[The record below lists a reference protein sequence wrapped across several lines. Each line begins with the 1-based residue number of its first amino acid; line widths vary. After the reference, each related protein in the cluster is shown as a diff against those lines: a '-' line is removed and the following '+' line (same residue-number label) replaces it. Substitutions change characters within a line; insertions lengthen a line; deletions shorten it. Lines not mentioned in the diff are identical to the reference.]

1 MTKKLAIVIHRVTDE
16 VICTNSKTD
25 LATILGVSFSTVVR
39 KYNNVGK
46 YESGVYT
53 IYIGVEM
60 YKNNKDKNYK
70 HDVTPPTVKTYNDTQ
85 RTITTNKPIN
95 MNDSNHISIQP
106 IIEDEPIETDWID
119 IEKELL
125 FSELKTYYIKRT
137 EEQLRDSYD
146 YFIKQPNS
154 QFRTT
159 MINEFAR
166 LKELE

>member
-39 KYNNVGK
+39 KYSNVGK

-70 HDVTPPTVKTYNDTQ
+70 RDVVPPTVKTYNDTQ
-85 RTITTNKPIN
+85 RTITSNKPIN
-95 MNDSNHISIQP
+95 MNVSNHISIQP
-106 IIEDEPIETDWID
+106 IIEDEPIEKDWITV
-119 IEKELL
+119 EKNLL
-125 FSELKTYYIKRT
+125 FSDMKSYYSKRT
-137 EEQLRDSYD
+137 YDQLRDSYD

>member
-95 MNDSNHISIQP
+95 MNVSNHISIQP
-106 IIEDEPIETDWID
+106 IIEDEPIETDWRIV
-119 IEKELL
+119 EKELPM
-125 FSELKTYYIKRT
+125 SEYDKYYSTRT
-137 EEQLRDSYD
+137 LEQLTDSGK
-146 YFIKQPNS
+146 YFSS
-154 QFRTT
+154 QTLR
-159 MINEFAR
+159 MKYINKYGALR
-166 LKELE
+166 QLD

>member
-39 KYNNVGK
+39 NYSNVGK
-46 YESGVYT
+46 YESGVYI

-70 HDVTPPTVKTYNDTQ
+70 RDVQPPTVKTYNDTQ

-95 MNDSNHISIQP
+95 MNVSNHISIQP
-106 IIEDEPIETDWID
+106 IIEDEPIEIDWRI
-119 IEKELL
+119 IEKNLSIGEYD
-125 FSELKTYYIKRT
+125 EYYSTRT
-137 EEQLRDSYD
+137 LEQLTESGK
-146 YFIKQPNS
+146 YFMNTPIRMKYINKYGALKQ
-154 QFRTT
+154 
-159 MINEFAR
+159 
-166 LKELE
+166 LE

>member
-25 LATILGVSFSTVVR
+25 LATILGISFSTVVR
-39 KYNNVGK
+39 NYSNVGK

-70 HDVTPPTVKTYNDTQ
+70 RNVQPPTVKTYNDTQ

-95 MNDSNHISIQP
+95 MNVSNHISIQP
-106 IIEDEPIETDWID
+106 IIENEPIEKEWFD

-125 FSELKTYYIKRT
+125 FSELRTYYIKRT

-146 YFIKQPNS
+146 YFIKRPRNNQ
-154 QFRTT
+154 RIDI
-159 MINEFAR
+159 INECA
-166 LKELE
+166 KIKQLE